1 MQKKHVVKDILKQ
14 HNITAWYQPIVNVE
28 NQELIG
34 WEAFS
39 RGLETDQGL
48 ATPAMFD
55 TAAEAGILKP
65 FDLMCIHNAATC
77 FEQLQLSHK
86 LFINLSNEMLIAS
99 SRLKKQVGNMI
110 AANAIPPTKMV
121 LEIDEKNASEN
132 TQGLIE
138 AVRYFHELGFDIAI
152 DHLSGM
158 GDIGENSQLH
168 ALWEELKPDYIKL
181 DRGFIEHINGSAS
194 KQKTVRELVAVAR
207 TIGAIL
213 IAEGVESKRELQK
226 LYELGIYHVQGFL
239 IQKPELA
246 PLPPRIDHLLE
257 DVSFSNSS
265 QASLAC
271 DLVVDKSYLDV
282 HANVEDVFNFFDENT
297 YLNSLAILD
306 GVHVKGMIYRRP
318 FLLKYAK
325 KQRREVVCS
334 QSVVTVMTTNFLCVD
349 AHQRIEQVS
358 RLLTSR
364 AQLNAEHDYVIET
377 EGRFLGIG
385 TVIDLLRKVTQLRV
399 QPDHQENLLTML
411 PGNTPISSCV
421 NQLLEKNEAF
431 TVALLDLS
439 YFKVFNNQYGH
450 HAGDQVLIMF
460 AELLRRH
467 VAKSKNFI
475 GHIGGDDFVMV
486 LPSREWQPLIAR
498 VFESFQNKIVKFYSE
513 QDVQQGGVQV
523 SQFNGDIVLAPLIHL
538 SAGVLTIHDEY
549 VESFDRV
556 LANLIRLKPLTKNT
570 DEVCLVHQYHD
581 QVNSYSFS
589 GGEFANEEMRKS

>member
-1 MQKKHVVKDILKQ
+1 MQKKYVVKDILKQ
-14 HNITAWYQPIVNVE
+14 HNITAWYQPIVNIE
-28 NQELIG
+28 SQELLG

-39 RGLETDQGL
+39 RGQETDKGL

-55 TAAEAGILKP
+55 SAAEAGILKP

-77 FEQLQLSHK
+77 FEQLQLSNK

-99 SRLKKQVGNMI
+99 SRLKQQVGKMI
-110 AANAIPPTKMV
+110 AANAIPPNKMV
-121 LEIDEKNASEN
+121 LEIDEKNATEN
-132 TQGLIE
+132 TQDLVE
-138 AVRYFHELGFDIAI
+138 AVRYFHELGFEIAI

-158 GDIGENSQLH
+158 GNVGENRALH
-168 ALWEELKPDYIKL
+168 SLWEELNPDFIKL
-181 DRGFIEHINGSAS
+181 DRGFIENINGSAT
-194 KQKTVRELVAVAR
+194 KQKTVKELVAVAR

-226 LYELGIYHVQGFL
+226 LYELGIHHVQGYL

-257 DVSFSNSS
+257 HEIFSQTS

-271 DLVVDKSYLDV
+271 DLVVDKSYIDI
-282 HANVEDVFNFFDENT
+282 HANVEQVFDFFDGNAH
-297 YLNSLAILD
+297 LNSVVVTED
-306 GVHVKGMIYRRP
+306 FHVKGIIFRRP
-318 FLLKYAK
+318 FLSKYAK

-334 QSVVTVMTTNFLCVD
+334 QSVVTVMTTNFLSVD

-364 AQLNAEHDYVIET
+364 AQLNAEHDYVIES

-385 TVIDLLRKVTQLRV
+385 TVIDLLKKVTQLRV

-421 NQLLEKNEAF
+421 NELLEKDEAF
-431 TVALLDLS
+431 TVVLLDLS
-439 YFKVFNNQYGH
+439 NFKVFNNQYGH

-460 AELLRRH
+460 AELLRRR

-486 LPSREWQPLIAR
+486 LPSMDWQPLLSK

-513 QDVQQGGVQV
+513 QDIEQGGVKVNQY
-523 SQFNGDIVLAPLIHL
+523 NGDFVLEPLIHL

-549 VESFDRV
+549 VESFERV
-556 LANLIRLKPLTKNT
+556 LARLICLKPLTKNIN
-570 DEVCLVHQYHD
+570 ELCVVHQYHE
-581 QVNSYSFS
+581 QINRYSFLE
-589 GGEFANEEMRKS
+589 GVFTKEHFE